1 MRSLSVLLSVLLL
14 ASANQAVAAAP
25 QYSVTDL
32 GTLGGTSSYATG
44 INNRNEV
51 VGEAYTSSDK
61 MHAFE
66 YSDDSMEDLNSLLP
80 SGSGWTL
87 TEATGINDLG
97 QIVGDGTIDG
107 QSARYRSLVAALRS
121 IILEDRDPKQHT
133 ESNTMN
139 PNGQHNQ
146 LLRLR
151 ARLLGDMNQLA
162 DTALQDSNTIRMP
175 SDMADVGTDAFEQ
188 ELAVDLLGNEKEVLE
203 QIEVALERIED
214 GSYGK
219 LRRMWPETSPRPGLA
234 GDSLCGVVREVCCE
248 GGKWACGSKAKV
260 ASVNASLSPAWRNHF
275 SPPSVYS
282 RA

>member
-44 INNRNEV
+44 INTSNEV

-107 QSARYRSLVAALRS
+107 QTACYRSLVAALRS

-151 ARLLGDMNQLA
+151 ARFLGDMNQLA

-203 QIEVALERIED
+203 QIEAALERIED
-214 GSYGK
+214 GSYGRCERCGRK
-219 LRRMWPETSPRPGLA
+219 IANARLEAIPYA
-234 GDSLCGVVREVCCE
+234 ALCVRC
-248 GGKWACGSKAKV
+248 A
-260 ASVNASLSPAWRNHF
+260 
-275 SPPSVYS
+275 S
-282 RA
+282 RAENRRAGRKPR